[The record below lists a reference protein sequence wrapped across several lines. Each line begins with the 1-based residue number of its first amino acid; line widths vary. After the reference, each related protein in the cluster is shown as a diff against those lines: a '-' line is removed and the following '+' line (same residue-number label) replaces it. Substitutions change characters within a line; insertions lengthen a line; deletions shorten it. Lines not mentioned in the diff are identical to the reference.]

1 MLRPFRHFL
10 FPVSVCTLLLAACSK
25 PDGPEEVAVAFF
37 HTLYNEHDLE
47 AAEKMVTDASRDKL
61 HDDFKYIEG
70 ALAVIAAEQNTTYDF
85 RAQSEKTITSA
96 DSAFVYVWT
105 SLDNSTTETLLLR
118 AGDRWQVDFTY
129 PSGQA
134 AKKALTEEV
143 LNVTEKQ
150 ARLPETPGQ

>member
-1 MLRPFRHFL
+1 MLRPFWRSRFL
-10 FPVSVCTLLLAACSK
+10 IPALLMLLSACSK
-25 PDGPEEVAVAFF
+25 PDGPEEVAVNFF

-70 ALAVIAAEQNTTYDF
+70 ALAVIATEQNTTYDF
-85 RAQSEKTITSA
+85 QARSEQTRTSA

-118 AGDRWQVDFTY
+118 EGDRWQVDFTY
-129 PSGQA
+129 PSRQA